1 MPDMVTAAFR
11 FGFGLPLTEGSPQ
24 DTEAKISAVKS
35 TDKMANAFPSVTSA
49 ELFPVMDEIQDW
61 LKIRRR
67 GTPEQSE
74 AAAGKIRELTAQIA
88 AKAELGLRAAISRA
102 VDAPDGFRERLV
114 LFWANHFT
122 TTARSRYAA
131 ALPVT
136 HCEEAIRPNLAG
148 KFEDLLIAATLHPAM
163 LDYPDQ
169 SSSVGPN
176 SPFGQRKNKGLNENL
191 ARELIELHT
200 LGAGAGYTQADVRE
214 LAELL
219 TGAFVAKDG
228 FRFAVGRAEPGPETV
243 LGKTY
248 DGPKLEP
255 ILAVLRDLARRPET
269 ARHLA
274 TKLAVHFVSDAPD
287 PALVAA
293 IEQAWLAS
301 SGDLPTAYR
310 ALLDHPAAWD
320 APAAK
325 ARQPFEF
332 LVASLRALGL
342 SGADVMALPTR
353 DLRRAIMIPL
363 RQMGQPWLNAPG
375 PDGWPEAPE
384 RWLNAPGLAARIT
397 WAMEQPLRLL
407 PTPPEPETLMQRAL
421 GPRISPALA
430 WAVPKAETQR
440 SGLGLVLASPEFN
453 RR

>member
-1 MPDMVTAAFR
+1 MPDTAIVAFR
-11 FGFGLPLTEGSPQ
+11 FGFGLPLPKGAAVEPNAMV
-24 DTEAKISAVKS
+24 EALTRPDS
-35 TDKMANAFPSVTSA
+35 MRNRFPSVTSA

-67 GTPEQSE
+67 GSPEDSK
-74 AAAGKIRELTAQIA
+74 AAAAKIRELTAQIA
-88 AKAELGLRAAISRA
+88 AKTELGLRTAMARA
-102 VDAPDGFRERLV
+102 LDAPDDLRERLV
-114 LFWANHFT
+114 LFWADHFT
-122 TTARSRYAA
+122 TTARNRYAA

-136 HCEEAIRPNLAG
+136 HLDEAIRPNLAG

-163 LDYPDQ
+163 LDYLDQ
-169 SSSVGPN
+169 TSSVGPN

-200 LGAGAGYTQADVRE
+200 MGAGTGYTQSDVRE

-219 TGAFVAKDG
+219 TGVFVAKDG
-228 FRFAVGRAEPGPETV
+228 FRFAAARAEPGPETV
-243 LGKTY
+243 LGTTY
-248 DGPKLEP
+248 KGSKLEP

-274 TKLAVHFVSDAPD
+274 TKLAVHFVSDTPD
-287 PALVAA
+287 PALVSS
-293 IEQAWLAS
+293 IETAWQES

-310 ALLDHPAAWD
+310 ALLNHPSAWQ
-320 APAAK
+320 APATK
-325 ARQPFEF
+325 ARQPFEY
-332 LVASLRALGL
+332 LVAALRAMGL
-342 SGADVMALPTR
+342 TGSDMMALPTR
-353 DLRRAIMIPL
+353 DLRRAIMVPL
-363 RQMGQPWLNAPG
+363 RQMGQPWLSAPG

-407 PTPPEPETLMQRAL
+407 SSPPDPETLMQRAL
-421 GPRISPALA
+421 GPRISTALA